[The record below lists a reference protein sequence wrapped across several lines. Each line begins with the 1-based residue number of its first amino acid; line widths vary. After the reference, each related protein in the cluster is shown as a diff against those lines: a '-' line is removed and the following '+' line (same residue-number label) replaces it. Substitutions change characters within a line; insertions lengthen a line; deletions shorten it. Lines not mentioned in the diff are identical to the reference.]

1 MVMLGAVGA
10 AWIMTY
16 VFVKLIVSR
25 LEKSD
30 PAGSE
35 AAVMISTS
43 LSLDFP
49 LNRERLY
56 NLSDFTSVEVEFFSQ
71 WLQVGPLEK

>member
-16 VFVKLIVSR
+16 VFVKLIVR
-25 LEKSD
+25 LERSD

-71 WLQVGPLEK
+71 WLRVGPLEK